1 MLSFQKLLCKKCYK
15 SQIFKYS
22 NSNIIVIVTNS
33 FSLLIFGLQE
43 NAYLYKTRMYKGL
56 VLNTWLTWPEK
67 FMTAETVIHDQ
78 VITWPYLKTFTCP
91 DLYITDIFN
100 SHDLQYHGS
109 LNICKISD
117 GWIELKTNKQTMTIF
132 FRNQ

>member
-1 MLSFQKLLCKKCYK
+1 
-15 SQIFKYS
+15 
-22 NSNIIVIVTNS
+22 
-33 FSLLIFGLQE
+33 
-43 NAYLYKTRMYKGL
+43 MYKGL

-117 GWIELKTNKQTMTIF
+117 GWIELKTNKQTMTNF